1 MTEQLAPAAEQR
13 APERPTPAL
22 YDPPDI
28 PGKGPTDWMGGWK
41 WGLFAPLIL
50 LGLAVAIRVYQAF
63 AVFPWG
69 LDSSTTQFFWMWR
82 MLVVAFLLGV
92 GIFTVVW
99 WRWILQTAKSLPQR
113 ISRREEVRR
122 IAVFWGLVGATSVN
136 LYIEASFWP
145 NQDGAFHQTLVRD
158 TAFTVSHI
166 PMFYLFFPLG
176 VTLAVGTYLYGRT
189 RIPAVYGPDK
199 GFPWS
204 FFLLIS
210 ATVTEVAQ
218 VAMNEWGHSVNLGN
232 AGAEEFFAVWFH
244 WPFVLYGWLAS
255 GIFALWGETILRLYA
270 IEDEEAADARDTVPA
285 PAASSTAPVR
295 GGS

>member
-1 MTEQLAPAAEQR
+1 
-13 APERPTPAL
+13 
-22 YDPPDI
+22 
-28 PGKGPTDWMGGWK
+28 
-41 WGLFAPLIL
+41 
-50 LGLAVAIRVYQAF
+50 
-63 AVFPWG
+63 
-69 LDSSTTQFFWMWR
+69 
-82 MLVVAFLLGV
+82 MLVVVFLLGV
-92 GIFTVVW
+92 GIFTVLW
-99 WRWILQTAKSLPQR
+99 WRWILQTGRELPAR
-113 ISRREEVRR
+113 FSRREEVRR
-122 IAVFWGLVGATSVN
+122 IAVFWGLIGATSVN

-145 NQDGAFHQTLVRD
+145 NEDGAFHQTLVRD
-158 TAFTVSHI
+158 TAFTVAHI

-255 GIFALWGETILRLYA
+255 GIFALWGETILRLYV
-270 IEDEEAADARDTVPA
+270 IEDEEAADTQDTAPKPVP
-285 PAASSTAPVR
+285 STTAPV
-295 GGS
+295 

>member
-1 MTEQLAPAAEQR
+1 MELTVEGNR
-13 APERPTPAL
+13 
-22 YDPPDI
+22 
-28 PGKGPTDWMGGWK
+28 
-41 WGLFAPLIL
+41 LI
-50 LGLAVAIRVYQAF
+50 
-63 AVFPWG
+63 
-69 LDSSTTQFFWMWR
+69 
-82 MLVVAFLLGV
+82 
-92 GIFTVVW
+92 
-99 WRWILQTAKSLPQR
+99 
-113 ISRREEVRR
+113 
-122 IAVFWGLVGATSVN
+122 GATSVN

-145 NQDGAFHQTLVRD
+145 NEDGAFHQTLVRD
-158 TAFTVSHI
+158 TAFTVAHI

-189 RIPAVYGPDK
+189 RIPAVYGADK

-244 WPFVLYGWLAS
+244 WPFVLYGWLAG

-270 IEDEEAADARDTVPA
+270 IEDEEAADARDTAPA
-285 PAASSTAPVR
+285 PQPSTSAPV
-295 GGS
+295 

>member
-1 MTEQLAPAAEQR
+1 
-13 APERPTPAL
+13 
-22 YDPPDI
+22 
-28 PGKGPTDWMGGWK
+28 MGGWK